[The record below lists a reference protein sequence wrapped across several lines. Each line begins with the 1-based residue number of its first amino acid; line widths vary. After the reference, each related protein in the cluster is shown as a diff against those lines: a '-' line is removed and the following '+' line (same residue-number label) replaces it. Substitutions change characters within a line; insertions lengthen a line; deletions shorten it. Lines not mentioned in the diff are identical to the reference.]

1 MVFQNNVLSGAGGSG
16 TTTYAID
23 QSIRFNEADSPYMQK
38 TYSGDGSR
46 TTWSFSFWTKLG
58 KSPPYNTTRG
68 LFLIAYN
75 TTSGAQE
82 DIRIEG
88 SNQQLQ
94 WFTHNDG
101 GTGTLADLKT
111 TQYLR
116 DHSAWYHIL
125 CVADRTNA
133 VASERQR
140 MYINGQRV
148 TDFATETYPS
158 KDGEGHVGKS
168 ADVHYIGSRGGAS
181 QTRIDGYMAEIHY
194 LDGYA
199 YDPSFFGEFNNS
211 GIWIPKEYT
220 GSYGTNGFYLKGDDA
235 NNLGK
240 DSSGNDN
247 DFANGL
253 HTFEPSESNGSL
265 SNGNLTTSFASVTNF
280 RGGRGFV
287 GKSSGKWYAEVT
299 IDNRGTSGGNGR
311 SSVGITRAASFGS
324 DTSTNAARDSVGAFT
339 YSREGAKEQGTG
351 SGVTSTSTGYDSF
364 SNSDVIG
371 VALNMDDG
379 EVYFYKN
386 GTAQDSGT
394 AAFTGLGSNTYDLIA
409 IGFGGFQSTVNFGAT
424 AFSYTPPT
432 GYAAWDTGSSALL
445 PSDQVADSPTNN
457 FCTYN
462 SIQLQSGAT
471 LSAGNLDAVSS
482 GSSWRNVHSTIGV
495 SSGKW
500 YWEVKA
506 DVIDSTQAWIAGIQE
521 TSFESKSNY
530 WWQSGYTATSSGI
543 VFGVLQDN
551 YKVTNTTRTSF
562 THDIA
567 QGDIVQFQLNLDD
580 NELTVLVDG
589 VSKGK
594 IYDITADTEYT
605 PAVCLYNTSSATINF
620 GQEGTFGGTETA
632 GGNSDANG
640 VGNFK
645 YSVPS
650 GYLALCTKNLG
661 S

>member
-16 TTTYAID
+16 TTTYAIG
-23 QSIRFNEADSPYMQK
+23 QSIRINDDDNAYLSRTLSTASDGGK
-38 TYSGDGSR
+38 TY
-46 TTWSFSFWTKLG
+46 TFSWWQKLG
-58 KSPPYNTTRG
+58 SK
-68 LFLIAYN
+68 F
-75 TTSGAQE
+75 GAQAQYTIHT
-82 DIRIEG
+82 DLAG
-88 SNQQLQ
+88 GNPADYLY
-94 WFTHNDG
+94 FYNDNFYSWH
-101 GTGTLADLKT
+101 GTNSFITDRKF
-111 TQYLR
+111 R
-116 DHSAWYHIL
+116 DPSAWYHF
-125 CVADRTNA
+125 VYVYDSTQA
-133 VASERQR
+133 VASERLR
-140 MYINGQRV
+140 LYVNGIRE
-148 TDFATETYPS
+148 TSFSTENYPS
-158 KDGEGHVGKS
+158 LNATS
-168 ADVHYIGSRGGAS
+168 YFNTNTAHYIGGANTSSSRLDA
-181 QTRIDGYMAEIHY
+181 YMAEIHF
-194 LDGYA
+194 LDGLA
-199 YDPSFFGEFNNS
+199 YDPSFFGEFNDS

-220 GSYGTNGFYLKGDDA
+220 GSYGSNGFKIDGRDSSDLGDDESGNGNDFTS
-235 NNLGK
+235 NNL
-240 DSSGNDN
+240 
-247 DFANGL
+247 
-253 HTFEPSESNGSL
+253 
-265 SNGNLTTSFASVTNF
+265 
-280 RGGRGFV
+280 
-287 GKSSGKWYAEVT
+287 
-299 IDNRGTSGGNGR
+299 
-311 SSVGITRAASFGS
+311 
-324 DTSTNAARDSVGAFT
+324 
-339 YSREGAKEQGTG
+339 
-351 SGVTSTSTGYDSF
+351 
-364 SNSDVIG
+364 
-371 VALNMDDG
+371 
-379 EVYFYKN
+379 
-386 GTAQDSGT
+386 TA
-394 AAFTGLGSNTYDLIA
+394 
-409 IGFGGFQSTVNFGAT
+409 
-424 AFSYTPPT
+424 
-432 GYAAWDTGSSALL
+432 
-445 PSDQVADSPTNN
+445 SDQVLDSPTNN